1 VGVPA
6 RSSATAIN
14 EGQRGWF
21 VVGSATGSIRSNRRP
36 GRYDDQRRTDRE
48 SPGRALATHSIS
60 DVTFS
65 HALGTAKRSMICAN
79 ENGGGRCSSSGPVT
93 NSAAG
98 PAHDDAVRMSGR
110 RTTTSGHD
118 FEQTVA
124 RLDAELARRGLGP
137 MARIDHA
144 AGARSVGLEMPPTL
158 VVLFGGP
165 RAGTP
170 LMLEAPD
177 LALDLPLRLLVRERA
192 GRVELVHT
200 DPAMTVE
207 QHGLPAAAA
216 APLAE
221 TVASVVAA
229 VAAP

>member
-1 VGVPA
+1 
-6 RSSATAIN
+6 
-14 EGQRGWF
+14 
-21 VVGSATGSIRSNRRP
+21 
-36 GRYDDQRRTDRE
+36 
-48 SPGRALATHSIS
+48 
-60 DVTFS
+60 
-65 HALGTAKRSMICAN
+65 MICAN
-79 ENGGGRCSSSGPVT
+79 QNDVGRCTSSNTVT

-98 PAHDDAVRMSGR
+98 ARHDHAVRMTER

-118 FEQTVA
+118 YEHTVA

-137 MARIDHA
+137 LARIDHA

-158 VVLFGGP
+158 VVLFGNP

-170 LMLEAPD
+170 LMLKAPD
-177 LALDLPLRLLVRERA
+177 LALDLPLRLLVRERE

-200 DPAMTVE
+200 DPATTVE

-221 TVASVVAA
+221 TVASIVAA
-229 VAAP
+229 VVAP